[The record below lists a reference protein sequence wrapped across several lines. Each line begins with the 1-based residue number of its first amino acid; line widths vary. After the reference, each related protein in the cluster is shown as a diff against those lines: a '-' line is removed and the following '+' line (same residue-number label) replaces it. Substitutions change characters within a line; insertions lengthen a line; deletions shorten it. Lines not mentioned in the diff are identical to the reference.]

1 MTDGMSVAPARW
13 GRPGRPSQRSNG
25 PWRAALGCRY
35 NRALV
40 GTGARVS
47 IKTIKGRIVVAIVV
61 VGCIPLV
68 TGLLLAWMSGMR
80 SLRDVI
86 GGNLQAVAA
95 QAADRVTMLMQAEV
109 QNIRLLA
116 SAPLRVRQPVMSA
129 NRSYGVDRAA
139 VDALINRRLEQWEN
153 GTQFSQGLLSSEL
166 SRFLLETKVREGN
179 NIVGLLITDQYGAL
193 VAASSE
199 PDRYFFGDEPWWS
212 AIQDDT
218 NSHEFISDVI
228 ASRKGSF
235 GAPDETI
242 DIAVPIRDDHQ
253 RAIIGTI
260 KVSYRFDALFRMI
273 NEIRIGQTG
282 HAMLFNAAGQP
293 LVCPILPRQAHRIHD
308 QLMQLIVS
316 EEPGW
321 GIAEDDGH
329 GTRDS
334 VVGFAPV
341 RRLPPPLN
349 TWHVFVRQQPSES
362 YGPIREQIQNLA
374 LIGAVMV
381 ALLALLG
388 TRVAARIARPIQA
401 IRHGVEGIGQGR
413 YAGSIVRRPGDE
425 VEELASVVTAMA
437 DHLQKSQ
444 EELDSLNRDLAR
456 RMEEK
461 THEVAEH
468 MRALELTE
476 RLAAL
481 GNVASGIAHEIN
493 NPLGI
498 IINRIECM
506 EAEARQVSDP
516 DELIRDLQAIRIQ
529 AERILR
535 VTRSMLSLSRGTAPT
550 FKPVDVATVI
560 RSCLAMSAER
570 MEARKVRL
578 QCDLDGDALPVMGD
592 RDRLE
597 TVILNLTNNAVD
609 AVQNRSEGEG
619 RVLVRCRTIK
629 NAEGDWVMI
638 EVEDNGPGI
647 PPKLRDRIFEPFFTT
662 KPTGEGH
669 GLGLFLCHAIVA
681 EHRGRIELTES
692 ESGARFRIL
701 LPVLPGTQ
709 PHQKE
714 VAWSRQAK
722 SLS

>member
-1 MTDGMSVAPARW
+1 M
-13 GRPGRPSQRSNG
+13 
-25 PWRAALGCRY
+25 
-35 NRALV
+35 
-40 GTGARVS
+40 S
-47 IKTIKGRIVVAIVV
+47 IKTVKGRIVVAIVV

-116 SAPLRVRQPVMSA
+116 SAPLRVRQPVVAA
-129 NRSYGVDRAA
+129 NQSYGADRSAVDR
-139 VDALINRRLEQWEN
+139 LIRRRMEQWED
-153 GTQFSQGLLSSEL
+153 GTQFSQGLLNSEL

-199 PDRYFFGDEPWWS
+199 PDRYFFGNEPWWR
-212 AIQDDT
+212 AIQDET
-218 NSHEFISDVI
+218 NSQEFISDVV

-235 GAPDETI
+235 RAPDETI

-253 RAIIGTI
+253 RAVIGAI

-273 NEIRIGQTG
+273 NEIQIGQTG

-329 GTRDS
+329 GMRNS

-341 RRLPPPLN
+341 RKLPPPLN

-401 IRHGVEGIGQGR
+401 IRHGVEGIEGR
-413 YAGSIVRRPGDE
+413 YAGSVARRPGDE

-444 EELDSLNRDLAR
+444 QELDSLNRDLAR

-506 EAEARQVSDP
+506 EAEARQMSVP

-535 VTRSMLSLSRGTAPT
+535 VTRSMLSLSRGAAPT
-550 FKPVDVATVI
+550 FKPVDVTTVI
-560 RSCLAMSAER
+560 HSCLAMSAER
-570 MEARKVRL
+570 MEARHVRL
-578 QCDLDGDALPVMGD
+578 LCELARDVLPVMGD

-597 TVILNLTNNAVD
+597 TVILNLVNNAVD
-609 AVQNRSEGEG
+609 AVQNRSERDG
-619 RVLVRCRTIK
+619 RVSVRCRTIK
-629 NAEGDWVMI
+629 NADGTWVMI
-638 EVEDNGPGI
+638 EVDDNGPGI
-647 PPKLRDRIFEPFFTT
+647 PAKLRDRIFEPFFTT

-681 EHRGRIELTES
+681 EHRGRIELAET
-692 ESGARFRIL
+692 ESGALFKVL
-701 LPVLPGTQ
+701 LPVLPGAESF
-709 PHQKE
+709 QKE
-714 VAWSRQAK
+714 TAWSRQAK

>member
-1 MTDGMSVAPARW
+1 M
-13 GRPGRPSQRSNG
+13 
-25 PWRAALGCRY
+25 
-35 NRALV
+35 
-40 GTGARVS
+40 VS
-47 IKTIKGRIVVAIVV
+47 MKTVKGRIIVAIVV
-61 VGCIPLV
+61 VGCIPLL

-109 QNIRLLA
+109 QSLRLLA
-116 SAPLRVRQPVMSA
+116 SAPLRVRQPVISA
-129 NRSYGVDRAA
+129 NQSYGPRTSAVARVVRDR
-139 VDALINRRLEQWEN
+139 IEEWEN
-153 GTQFSQGLLSSEL
+153 GTQFSHRLLNSEL
-166 SRFLLETKVREGN
+166 SRFLLETKVRDGSN
-179 NIVGLLITDQYGAL
+179 MVGLLITDQYGAL

-199 PDRYFFGDEPWWS
+199 PDRYFFGDEPWWR
-212 AIQDDT
+212 AVHDPENPQ
-218 NSHEFISDVI
+218 EFISDIVP
-228 ASRKGSF
+228 SRKGTF
-235 GAPDETI
+235 RTPDETI

-253 RAIIGTI
+253 RAVIGAI

-308 QLMQLIVS
+308 QLMRLIVS

-329 GTRDS
+329 GSRDS

-341 RRLPPPLN
+341 RSLPAPLN
-349 TWHVFVRQQPSES
+349 TWHVFVRQQPTES
-362 YGPIREQIQNLA
+362 YAPIREQIRNLA
-374 LIGAVMV
+374 IIGAIMV
-381 ALLALLG
+381 VLLALLG

-413 YAGSIVRRPGDE
+413 YADTMTRRAPGDE

-437 DHLQKSQ
+437 DHLQRSQ
-444 EELDSLNRDLAR
+444 QELDTLNQDLAR
-456 RMEEK
+456 RMEER

-506 EAEARQVSDP
+506 EAEASQMAVP
-516 DELIRDLQAIRIQ
+516 HELVRDLQAIRSQ

-535 VTRSMLSLSRGTAPT
+535 VTRSMLSLSRGAAPT
-550 FKPVDVATVI
+550 FKPIDVTTVI

-570 MEARKVRL
+570 MEARRVRL
-578 QCDLDGDALPVMGD
+578 LCDLDRDVLPVMGD

-597 TVILNLTNNAVD
+597 TVILNLVNNAVD
-609 AVQNRSEGEG
+609 AVQNRPEGDG
-619 RVLVRCRTIK
+619 RVSVQCRTIR
-629 NAEGDWVMI
+629 NDTGNWVMI

-681 EHRGRIELTES
+681 EHRGRIELAET
-692 ESGARFRIL
+692 ESGALFKVL
-701 LPVLPGTQ
+701 LPVLPGTESL
-709 PHQKE
+709 QKE
-714 VAWSRQAK
+714 TAWSQQAK